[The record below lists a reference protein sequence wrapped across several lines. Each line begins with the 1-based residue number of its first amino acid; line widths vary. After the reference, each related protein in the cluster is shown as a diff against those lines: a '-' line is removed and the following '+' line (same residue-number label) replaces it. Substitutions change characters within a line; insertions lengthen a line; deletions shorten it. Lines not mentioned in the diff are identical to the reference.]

1 MYFYIDESGQTG
13 SNLFDQSQPVFY
25 YGMLSSK
32 FDIDSFAV
40 DRLKRIRN
48 ILKVP
53 RLHAAELG
61 VAKLDAIAD
70 DLIDL
75 QRFLCADFDLFPA
88 GTSDHSA

>member
-1 MYFYIDESGQTG
+1 MKVVKLGVICLIRHNQF
-13 SNLFDQSQPVFY
+13 FY

-48 ILKVP
+48 SLKVP

-70 DLIDL
+70 RII
-75 QRFLCADFDLFPA
+75 
-88 GTSDHSA
+88 

>member
-13 SNLFDQSQPVFY
+13 GNLFDPAQPVFY

-48 ILKVP
+48 SLKVP

-70 DLIDL
+70 RII
-75 QRFLCADFDLFPA
+75 
-88 GTSDHSA
+88 